1 MEKKLKIGIIGTGQI
16 GKNHVRRYQEIPE
29 AEIVAVC
36 DLNLE
41 EAQRVAGQYNIGKVL
56 QKFEDLLA
64 IEEIEAV
71 DVCLHNRLHA
81 PVTIAA
87 LQAGKHVFCEKP
99 MSHAY
104 AEALKMYEEAR
115 ERKLHLSIQCA
126 NIFAPQTK
134 AAKRLIDDGHLGD
147 IYMARSCHVRRRGR
161 PFVDG
166 YGTPA
171 FVNTGTAGG
180 GALLDMA
187 VYHINRMLYLLGTP
201 EVLSVSGA
209 TYDKVGMYAD
219 RRESS
224 GYDVEEFG
232 LGYVRLEGGV
242 SFSIEEAWAL
252 HTSGATTNSAVYGN
266 KGGVVLDSE
275 AGPLTYHTTLSDM
288 EMNATFE
295 LGGAETRWHRCDP
308 SYAGFDSP
316 QHHWVHGLLGN
327 VELIDMASIALQT
340 SLITEG
346 IYKSS
351 KEGRE
356 LTTDEIVHS

>member
-16 GKNHVRRYQEIPE
+16 GKNHIRRYQEIPE

-41 EAQRVAGQYNIGKVL
+41 EAQRVAGEYGIGRALEKY
-56 QKFEDLLA
+56 EDLLA
-64 IEEIEAV
+64 IDEIEAV

-104 AEALKMYEEAR
+104 SEALKMYEEATKR
-115 ERKLHLSIQCA
+115 NLHLSIQCA
-126 NIFAPQTK
+126 NVFSPQTK

-147 IYMARSCHVRRRGR
+147 IYMAKSCHVRRRGR

-171 FVNTGTAGG
+171 FVNTRTAGG

-187 VYHINRMLYLLGTP
+187 VYHINRMLYLLDCP
-201 EVLSVSGA
+201 EVVSVSGM
-209 TYDKVGMYAD
+209 TYDKIGMYPE

-232 LGYVRLEGGV
+232 LGYVRLEGGI

-252 HTSGATTNSAVYGN
+252 HTSQNTTHSAVYGN
-266 KGGVVLDSE
+266 QGGVVLESD

-295 LGGAETRWHRCDP
+295 LGGAETRRHRTDP
-308 SYAGFDSP
+308 TYVGFDSP
-316 QHHWVHGLLGN
+316 QHHWVHGVLGN
-327 VELIDMASIALQT
+327 VKLIDMASIALRT

-346 IYKSS
+346 IYRSAG
-351 KEGRE
+351 EGRE
-356 LTTDEIVHS
+356 LTADEIV